1 MKTPQNDTAHPRPR
15 LDVARLAPEAYRALI
30 AADAAL
36 RASPLDGRVR
46 ELVKIRASQMNGC
59 VLCVDM
65 HVREARRMG
74 EPEERMHQL
83 VVWRESLLFGDA
95 ERAALAYTEAATE
108 LGPDGVPDAVW
119 AAVQAAF
126 DAESLAALVLQVAHI
141 NALNRLG
148 VPLRTPPGHV
158 SRDAHAR

>member
-1 MKTPQNDTAHPRPR
+1 R
-15 LDVARLAPEAYRALI
+15 LDLARLAPDAYRALI
-30 AADAAL
+30 ALDTVL
-36 RASPLDGRVR
+36 REGPLDARVR

-65 HVREARRMG
+65 HVREARRSG

-83 VVWRESLLFGDA
+83 VVWRESLLFSDA

-108 LGPDGVPDAVW
+108 LGPEGVPDAVW
-119 AAVQAAF
+119 EAARAAF
-126 DAESLAALVLQVAHI
+126 DAEALAALVLQVAHI

-148 VPLRTPPGHV
+148 VPLRTPPGFV
-158 SRDAHAR
+158 AHAS